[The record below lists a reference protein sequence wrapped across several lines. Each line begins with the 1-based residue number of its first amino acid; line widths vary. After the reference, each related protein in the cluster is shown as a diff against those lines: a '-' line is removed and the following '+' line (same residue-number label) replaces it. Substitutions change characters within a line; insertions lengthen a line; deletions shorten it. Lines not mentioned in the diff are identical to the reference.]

1 MTEDKPSQSLNI
13 SVGIAPFSSQPSH
26 QSPTLTALFFLFIAL
41 LALSL
46 AAIFIRLGELDLGS
60 NATVFN
66 RLWISTLFF
75 SVWNSIQHIKT
86 QKEPDGSPEHLKHND
101 LQRTRN
107 IVLLILMSIASSI
120 SVLLWAWS
128 LTQTSVAN
136 STALRNST
144 PIFTTLFG
152 WLLIG
157 KKFKPV
163 FLIGMAIAF
172 FGAVAIGIA
181 DFSFSMDHM
190 VGDVAALL
198 AAMFYSIYLLI
209 IEKLR
214 VRFSTSTILLW
225 RCAVGT
231 VFTLPFVLL
240 TKEQIFPHTVPGWAS
255 VLALALVCQVLGQG
269 LLAQSL
275 NQLSSSFVA
284 TTLLLEPAIAAFIAW
299 ILFSEQLTLLNGL
312 AFCIILLGIYLAQP
326 SKLSTATEENNAE

>member
-1 MTEDKPSQSLNI
+1 MSSKEALSENPQME
-13 SVGIAPFSSQPSH
+13 PFSSQPSH
-26 QSPTLTALFFLFIAL
+26 KSPTLTALFFLFIAL
-41 LALSL
+41 IALSL

-75 SVWNSIQHIKT
+75 SIWNSIQHLKT
-86 QKEPDGSPEHLKHND
+86 QQEPDASPKHLKRND
-101 LQRTRN
+101 LQRPQN
-107 IVLLILMSIASSI
+107 IGLLILMSIASSI
-120 SVLLWAWS
+120 SILLWAWS

-152 WLLIG
+152 WLLLGIN
-157 KKFKPV
+157 FEPV

-181 DFSFSMDHM
+181 DFSFSMDQT

-198 AAMFYSIYLLI
+198 AAMFYSIYLLT

-214 VRFSTSTILLW
+214 VQLSTSTILLW
-225 RCAVGT
+225 RCAVGAL
-231 VFTLPFVLL
+231 FTLPFVLL
-240 TKEQIFPHTVPGWAS
+240 AKEQIFPHTVSGWAS

-284 TTLLLEPAIAAFIAW
+284 TVLLLEPPIAAFIAW
-299 ILFSEQLTLLNGL
+299 LLFSEQLTLLNGL
-312 AFCIILLGIYLAQP
+312 AFCIILVGIYLAKP
-326 SKLSTATEENNAE
+326 RKLSIATQENNAE

>member
-1 MTEDKPSQSLNI
+1 MSSRETLSENPQME
-13 SVGIAPFSSQPSH
+13 PFSSQPSH
-26 QSPTLTALFFLFIAL
+26 KSLTLRSLFLLLIAL
-41 LALSL
+41 VALSL

-75 SVWNSIQHIKT
+75 SVWNSIQYIKT
-86 QKEPDGSPEHLKHND
+86 QKEPDGNPERLQHND
-101 LQRTRN
+101 WQGTQN
-107 IVLLILMSIASSI
+107 IGLLMLMSITASI
-120 SVLLWAWS
+120 SILLWAWS

-152 WLLIG
+152 WLLLG
-157 KKFKPV
+157 RNFEPV
-163 FLIGMAIAF
+163 FLIGIAIAF
-172 FGAVAIGIA
+172 CGAVAIGIA
-181 DFSFSMDHM
+181 DFSFSMDQM

-214 VRFSTSTILLW
+214 VQFSTATILLW
-225 RCAVGT
+225 RCAVGAL
-231 VFTLPFVLL
+231 FTLPFVLL
-240 TKEQIFPHTVPGWAS
+240 AQEQIFPHTVSGWAS

-299 ILFSEQLTLLNGL
+299 LLFSEQLTLLNGL
-312 AFCIILLGIYLAQP
+312 AFCVILAGIYLAKP
-326 SKLSTATEENNAE
+326 RKLSTSIQENNDE

>member
-1 MTEDKPSQSLNI
+1 MSSREALSANSQLKS
-13 SVGIAPFSSQPSH
+13 FSSQLSH
-26 QSPTLTALFFLFIAL
+26 KSPVLIAIFFLFIAL
-41 LALSL
+41 VALSL
-46 AAIFIRLGELDLGS
+46 AAIFIRLGELELGS

-75 SVWNSIQHIKT
+75 SLWNSIQHRKT
-86 QKEPDGSPEHLKHND
+86 QKKADGSSEPLERND
-101 LQRTRN
+101 LQRTHD
-107 IVLLILMSIASSI
+107 IGLLILMSIVSSI

-152 WLLIG
+152 WLLLG
-157 KKFKPV
+157 RNFEPV
-163 FLIGMAIAF
+163 FLVGIVIAF
-172 FGAVAIGIA
+172 SGAVAIGIA
-181 DFSFSMDHM
+181 DFSFSFDQML
-190 VGDVAALL
+190 GDGAALL

-225 RCAVGT
+225 RCAVGAL
-231 VFTLPFVLL
+231 FTLPFVLL
-240 TKEQIFPHTVPGWAS
+240 AKEQIFPHTVSGWAS

-284 TTLLLEPAIAAFIAW
+284 TTLLLEPAIAAFISW
-299 ILFSEQLTLLNGL
+299 FLFSEQLTFLNGS
-312 AFCIILLGIYLAQP
+312 AFCVILVGIYLASP
-326 SKLSTATEENNAE
+326 RKLSSVTQETND